1 MTKKLSQTRKAMR
14 EDLREAFPNWR
25 KVSETTG
32 VAYET
37 IKAFV
42 DENKIGVE
50 DLHKLDAMNL
60 KDGAK

>member
-1 MTKKLSQTRKAMR
+1 MTKKLSQSRKAIR
-14 EDLREAFPNWR
+14 EDLRDAFPNWR
-25 KVSETTG
+25 NVSESSR

-50 DLHKLDAMNL
+50 DLYKLDAMNL

>member
-1 MTKKLSQTRKAMR
+1 MTKKLSQSRKAMR
-14 EDLREAFPNWR
+14 EDLRDAFPNWR

-37 IKAFV
+37 ILAFV
-42 DENKIGVE
+42 ESGKITDEE
-50 DLHKLDAMNL
+50 LCKLDAMNL